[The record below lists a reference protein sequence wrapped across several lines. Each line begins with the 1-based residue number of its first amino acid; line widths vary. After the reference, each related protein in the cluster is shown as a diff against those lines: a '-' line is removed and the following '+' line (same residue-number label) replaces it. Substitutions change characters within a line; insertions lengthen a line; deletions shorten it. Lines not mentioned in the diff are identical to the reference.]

1 MIADWR
7 ADEDNTFRMTIEIN
21 KSKVS
26 TENERLATL
35 DYDDVFKAFI
45 CLSESLLGMD
55 RDYILNRS
63 KTLIEEEINN
73 IKELDYMMEHN
84 EKTTLSLTINGNKYS
99 AEMNWDVNI
108 DAMLD
113 SFYGMCISATFQ
125 ERTILEAMR
134 DFAESKLEVININN
148 IE

>member
-1 MIADWR
+1 MIMITDWR

-26 TENERLATL
+26 AENERLATL

-45 CLSESLLGMD
+45 CLTESLLGMD

-73 IKELDYMMEHN
+73 IKRIGLYDGE
-84 EKTTLSLTINGNKYS
+84 
-99 AEMNWDVNI
+99 
-108 DAMLD
+108 
-113 SFYGMCISATFQ
+113 
-125 ERTILEAMR
+125 
-134 DFAESKLEVININN
+134 
-148 IE
+148 